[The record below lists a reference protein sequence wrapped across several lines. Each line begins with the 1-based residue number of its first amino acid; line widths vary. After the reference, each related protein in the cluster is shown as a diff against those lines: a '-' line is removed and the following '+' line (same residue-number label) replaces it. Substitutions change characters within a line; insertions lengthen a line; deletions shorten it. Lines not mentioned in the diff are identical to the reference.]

1 MENSDSDDDSDGD
14 SDDDYFMVDQT
25 AASKKRRRLKSISVL
40 EKEDSFSPRTRNKMD
55 ELVVEFLHKTR
66 VDTHDNSDSDDDHF
80 INEQT
85 PAAKKRRRLKLLTVL
100 EKEDEFSLRTTNK
113 MDELVVEF
121 LHKTRVDIHD
131 MLCED
136 DLENDYDYD
145 GLDDSRDT
153 ES

>member
-66 VDTHDNSDSDDDHF
+66 VDTHDNSC
-80 INEQT
+80 
-85 PAAKKRRRLKLLTVL
+85 LLYT
-100 EKEDEFSLRTTNK
+100 SPSPR
-113 MDELVVEF
+113 
-121 LHKTRVDIHD
+121 
-131 MLCED
+131 
-136 DLENDYDYD
+136 DLQ
-145 GLDDSRDT
+145 GSRMP
-153 ES
+153 SSA

>member
-1 MENSDSDDDSDGD
+1 M
-14 SDDDYFMVDQT
+14 
-25 AASKKRRRLKSISVL
+25 
-40 EKEDSFSPRTRNKMD
+40 
-55 ELVVEFLHKTR
+55 
-66 VDTHDNSDSDDDHF
+66 DNSDSDDDHF

-100 EKEDEFSLRTTNK
+100 EKEDAFSLRTTNK

-136 DLENDYDYD
+136 DLENNYN

-153 ES
+153 EAEVESAIRFFPEVLSRRKSRRWDEDQEQWFPGYYPIQYIFSIHTR

>member
-1 MENSDSDDDSDGD
+1 
-14 SDDDYFMVDQT
+14 MV
-25 AASKKRRRLKSISVL
+25 KKRRRLKLISVL
-40 EKEDSFSPRTRNKMD
+40 GKRKMNFLHVQGNKMD

-66 VDTHDNSDSDDDHF
+66 VDTHDNSDSDDEHF

-131 MLCED
+131 MLCE
-136 DLENDYDYD
+136 
-145 GLDDSRDT
+145 R
-153 ES
+153 